1 MLKIEIYYF
10 SGTGNSLHVARELQ
24 ERIPGVTLIPIMS
37 AMREESIRSTADT
50 VGLVFPVHA
59 FTIPMIFKEFLK
71 KADFSS
77 ASYLFAVGTR
87 RSDPKVFTHIN
98 RLLKRQKLD
107 ACFSIEMPQNY
118 IPVFEVYSAEEIA
131 ACESALQQRLVDMT
145 DIITCRRP
153 YHEPALP
160 LFTRIMIGIL
170 FPVIRFAFNV
180 TRYSGLE
187 KALYADE
194 RCTGCGTCEKVCLSG
209 KIGMRDGKPAWDPG
223 TDCIFC
229 LACLHYCPVHAI
241 QAKGKKTEKRGRY
254 HHPRINANDIAGQK
268 NMKEQYERD
277 QKEV

>member
-1 MLKIEIYYF
+1 MSQVEIYYF

-37 AMREESIRSTADT
+37 VMKEESIRSTADT
-50 VGLVFPVHA
+50 VGLVFPINA
-59 FTIPMIFKEFLK
+59 FTMPNIFKEFLK

-87 RSDPKVFTHIN
+87 CSDPKVFTHIN
-98 RLLKRQKLD
+98 RLLKGQKLD

-118 IPVFEVYSAEEIA
+118 IPVFEVYSSEEIA

-153 YHEPALP
+153 YHEPKLP

-170 FPVIRFAFNV
+170 FPVIRFVFNV
-180 TRYSGLE
+180 TRYFGLA
-187 KALYADE
+187 KAFYADE

-209 KIGMRDGKPAWDPG
+209 KISMRDGKPVWNPD

-229 LACLHYCPVHAI
+229 LACLHYCPVRAI

-254 HHPRINANDIAGQK
+254 HHPDIKPGDIAGQK
-268 NMKEQYERD
+268 KKVEGNT
-277 QKEV
+277 V